1 MVGSG
6 RNRFTHSQ
14 RQIGTLLTKRKCP
27 MKDDDKKKQTR
38 AAEIIRML
46 AAKRRQEDEEDEMD
60 ANFQIWLEE
69 QEHKR
74 LLEEKEK
81 NQFHNFEKMGIC
93 MNSMGLYRSIME
105 EIEFENDPRVLKA
118 FFSERLGQILEEV
131 PDKIASTMLFKI
143 NGLL

>member
-1 MVGSG
+1 
-6 RNRFTHSQ
+6 
-14 RQIGTLLTKRKCP
+14 

-38 AAEIIRML
+38 VDEIIRML
-46 AAKRRQEDEEDEMD
+46 KSQRQHEYEENEMD

-69 QEHKR
+69 QENKR
-74 LLEEKEK
+74 IQEEEKK
-81 NQFHNFEKMGIC
+81 RFHNFEKMGIC

-105 EIEFENDPRVLKA
+105 EIEFENDPKVLKA